1 IDRMNLARSGRTS
14 TPTGRKPRQPP
25 RLELLEDR
33 LAPAAHQWIGSVSN
47 LWSNPGDWFGGAP
60 APNETTLVLVFGIG
74 ASNPSNFNDISGLS
88 PQQIIFQSGGFT
100 LNSTS
105 LTLAGNTTVD
115 NRQPVTGSTNTINLG
130 LNLGADSSSA
140 HDHLFLM
147 SNNIL

>member
-1 IDRMNLARSGRTS
+1 MFRTWYRQWIDRMNLARSGRTS

-47 LWSNPGDWFGGAP
+47 LWSNPGNWFGGAP
-60 APNETTLVLVFGIG
+60 APNETNLVLVFGIG

-100 LNSTS
+100 LKSPS
-105 LTLAGNTTVD
+105 VPLPGNTTVLY
-115 NRQPVTGSTNTINLG
+115 PPPAAGF
-130 LNLGADSSSA
+130 A
-140 HDHLFLM
+140 H
-147 SNNIL
+147 